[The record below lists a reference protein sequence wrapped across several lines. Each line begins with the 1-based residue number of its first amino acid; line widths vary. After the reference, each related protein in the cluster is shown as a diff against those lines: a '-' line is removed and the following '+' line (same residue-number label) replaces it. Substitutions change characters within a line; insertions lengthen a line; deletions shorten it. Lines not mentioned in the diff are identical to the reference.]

1 MFDEDP
7 CWLSMLPSLFN
18 SLVSELLSES
28 ELKSA
33 PGGNEPISPCALE
46 AIVRVHHKTIR
57 RSLFLPLS
65 LFFKSTIDY
74 TLSRFDL

>member
-1 MFDEDP
+1 MSMFDEDP

-18 SLVSELLSES
+18 SLVSGLLSES

-46 AIVRVHHKTIR
+46 AIVWVHHKTITLETR
-57 RSLFLPLS
+57 HQAFFVSSALS
-65 LFFKSTIDY
+65 FF
-74 TLSRFDL
+74 